1 LVRASERDIRDG
13 DSRTGR
19 RLRQVRAAILA
30 FAALGGSMKTLIL
43 TLAFGFLV
51 AAAPPA
57 DVDRRVERVLRQMP
71 VIDGHNDLPWE
82 IRDKYDFW
90 RKPLDLDADTSRLEA
105 RLQTDL
111 PRMKRGGMGA
121 QFWSVWI
128 PNERKGDE
136 AIRVT
141 LEQIDIVHRMVARY
155 PARLEMAS
163 TAADV
168 RRIGKAGRI
177 ASLIGI
183 EGGHQIGN
191 SPAALRQL
199 HALGARYMTLTH
211 SKNNDWA
218 DSATDD
224 PVHDGLTPFGRAI
237 VREMNRLGMII
248 DLSHVS
254 PETMRD
260 ALAETRAPVI
270 FSHSNA
276 RALMDHARNVPDDV
290 LKLLP
295 ANGGVVM
302 VNFYPGFLSEA
313 YRRRMAERDAED
325 ARLRNLYSGQP
336 ERRQAA
342 LDAWDAAHPAVEVPL
357 QTVADHI
364 EHVRKLAGIDH
375 VGIGSDFDGI
385 DGAAPKGL
393 EGVESYPALLAELA
407 RRGWS
412 DSDLAK
418 LSGGNVL
425 RVMERVEAAAAGM
438 KNEPPLIATIEAMD
452 SKSSK

>member
-1 LVRASERDIRDG
+1 MPM
-13 DSRTGR
+13 TP
-19 RLRQVRAAILA
+19 RLSMLLA
-30 FAALGGSMKTLIL
+30 GALLSI
-43 TLAFGFLV
+43 A
-51 AAAPPA
+51 AAAPAQSPEQRA
-57 DVDRRVERVLRQMP
+57 ERVLAKTP

-82 IRDKYDFW
+82 IRENYDFW
-90 RKPLDLDADTSRLEA
+90 RKPLDLDSDTSRLEK

-111 PRMKRGGMGA
+111 PRLAKGRVGA

-128 PNERKGDE
+128 PAELKGDE

-155 PARLEMAS
+155 PRQLEMAS
-163 TAADV
+163 TAADIL
-168 RRIGKAGRI
+168 RIEKARRI

-191 SPAALRQL
+191 SPAALRQF

-237 VREMNRLGMII
+237 VGEMNRLGMMV

-254 PETMRD
+254 PKTMRD
-260 ALAETRAPVI
+260 ALAASRAPVI

-302 VNFYPGFLSEA
+302 VNFFPGFLSEP
-313 YRRRMAERDAED
+313 YRRRAAERDAED
-325 ARLRNLYSGQP
+325 ARLKNLYSGQP
-336 ERRQAA
+336 ERRAAA
-342 LDAWDAAHPAVEVPL
+342 LAAWDEAHPAVEVPL
-357 QTVADHI
+357 GEVADHM
-364 EHVRKLAGIDH
+364 EHIRRIAGIDH

-385 DGAAPKGL
+385 GGAAPRGL
-393 EGVESYPALLAELA
+393 EGVETYPALFAELA

-412 DSDLAK
+412 DSDLAR
-418 LSGGNVL
+418 LAGGNLL
-425 RVMERVEAAAAGM
+425 RAMAGAERVAASM
-438 KNEPPLIATIEAMD
+438 RSQPPLNATIEALD
-452 SKSSK
+452 RPRP

>member
-1 LVRASERDIRDG
+1 MTRFHS
-13 DSRTGR
+13 
-19 RLRQVRAAILA
+19 AILA
-30 FAALGGSMKTLIL
+30 LGLLG
-43 TLAFGFLV
+43 
-51 AAAPPA
+51 AAAPA
-57 DVDRRVERVLRQMP
+57 QDVDRRVERVVRQTP
-71 VIDGHNDLPWE
+71 LIDGHNDLPWE

-90 RKPLDLDADTSRLEA
+90 RKPLDLRADTSRLDNP
-105 RLQTDL
+105 LQTDL

-141 LEQIDIVHRMVARY
+141 LEQIDIVHLMVERY
-155 PARLEMAS
+155 PAQLEMAS
-163 TAADV
+163 TAADI
-168 RRIGKAGRI
+168 RRIHKAGRI

-191 SPAALRQL
+191 SPAALRRF

-224 PVHDGLTPFGRAI
+224 PRHDGLTPFGRAI
-237 VREMNRLGMII
+237 VREMNRLGMMV

-254 PETMRD
+254 PKAMRD
-260 ALAETRAPVI
+260 AIAATRAPVI

-302 VNFYPGFLSEA
+302 VNFYPGFLSPA
-313 YRRRMAERDAED
+313 YRSRMAGRSAEE
-325 ARLRNLYSGQP
+325 ARLASLYSGQP
-336 ERRQAA
+336 ERRKAA
-342 LDAWDAAHPAVEVPL
+342 LEAWDSAHPPVEATL
-357 QTVADHI
+357 AEVADHI
-364 EHVRKLAGIDH
+364 EHIRRVAGAGH

-385 DGAAPKGL
+385 DGTAPKGL
-393 EGVESYPALLAELA
+393 EGVEAYPALLAELA
-407 RRGWS
+407 RRGWT

-418 LSGGNVL
+418 LAGGNLL

-438 KNEPPLIATIEAMD
+438 RNEPPLVATIEMLD
-452 SKSSK
+452 KR

>member
-1 LVRASERDIRDG
+1 M
-13 DSRTGR
+13 SRY
-19 RLRQVRAAILA
+19 LPILLA
-30 FAALGGSMKTLIL
+30 GTLIS
-43 TLAFGFLV
+43 TA
-51 AAAPPA
+51 AAAPAQTPE
-57 DVDRRVERVLRQMP
+57 RRVERILAKTP

-82 IRDKYDFW
+82 IRDAYDFW
-90 RKPLDLDADTSRLEA
+90 RKPLDLDSDTSRLEA

-111 PRMKRGGMGA
+111 PRMKRGGVGG

-128 PNERKGDE
+128 PSDFKGDE

-155 PARLEMAS
+155 PARLERAS
-163 TAADV
+163 TAADI
-168 RRIGKAGRI
+168 RRIEKAGRI
-177 ASLIGI
+177 ASLIGV

-191 SPAALRQL
+191 SPAALRQF

-237 VREMNRLGMII
+237 VREMNRLGMMV

-254 PETMRD
+254 PKAMHD
-260 ALAETRAPVI
+260 ALTATRAPVI

-290 LKLLP
+290 LKRLP

-302 VNFYPGFLSEA
+302 VNFFPGFLSEP
-313 YRRRMAERDAED
+313 YRRRAAERDAED
-325 ARLRNLYSGQP
+325 ARLKNLYSGQP
-336 ERRQAA
+336 ERRAAA
-342 LDAWDAAHPAVEVPL
+342 LAAWDSAHPAVEVPL
-357 QTVADHI
+357 GVVADHI
-364 EHVRKLAGIDH
+364 EHVRRIAGSDH

-385 DGAAPKGL
+385 SGTAPKGL
-393 EGVESYPALLAELA
+393 EGVEAYPALLAELA

-418 LSGGNVL
+418 LAGGNIL
-425 RVMERVEAAAAGM
+425 RVMERAERVAADM
-438 KNEPPLIATIEAMD
+438 KNEPPLIATREQLD
-452 SKSSK
+452 KP

>member
-1 LVRASERDIRDG
+1 MNAMMP
-13 DSRTGR
+13 
-19 RLRQVRAAILA
+19 RLPILLA
-30 FAALGGSMKTLIL
+30 AALISTG
-43 TLAFGFLV
+43 
-51 AAAPPA
+51 AAAKPRGGTPEQ
-57 DVDRRVERVLRQMP
+57 RVERVLAATP

-82 IRDKYDFW
+82 IRDAYDSW
-90 RKPLDLDADTSRLEA
+90 RKPLDLDSDTSKLEA

-111 PRMKRGGMGA
+111 PRMKKGGVGA

-128 PNERKGDE
+128 PAELKGDE

-141 LEQIDIVHRMVARY
+141 LEQIDIVHRMVDRY
-155 PARLEMAS
+155 PGRLEMAS
-163 TAADV
+163 TAADI
-168 RRIGKAGRI
+168 RRIEKAGRI
-177 ASLIGI
+177 ASLIGV

-191 SPAALRQL
+191 SPAALRQF

-224 PVHDGLTPFGRAI
+224 PAHDGLTPFGRAI
-237 VREMNRLGMII
+237 VKEMNRLGMIV

-254 PETMRD
+254 PKTMHD
-260 ALAETRAPVI
+260 ALTVTKAPVI

-290 LKLLP
+290 LKRLP

-302 VNFYPGFLSEA
+302 VNFFPGFLSEP
-313 YRRRMAERDAED
+313 YRRRAAERDAED
-325 ARLRNLYSGQP
+325 ARLNNLYSGQP
-336 ERRQAA
+336 ERRKAA
-342 LDAWDAAHPAVEVPL
+342 LDSWDVAHPAVEIPL
-357 QTVADHI
+357 TDVADHI
-364 EHVRKLAGIDH
+364 EHVRKIAGIDH

-385 DGAAPKGL
+385 SGSAPKGL
-393 EGVESYPALLAELA
+393 EGVETYPALLAELA

-418 LSGGNVL
+418 LAGGNLL
-425 RVMERVEAAAAGM
+425 RAMEAVERVADAMRG
-438 KNEPPLIATIEAMD
+438 EPPLNATLD
-452 SKSSK
+452 QLDRPGP

>member
-1 LVRASERDIRDG
+1 MKQSWLPA
-13 DSRTGR
+13 
-19 RLRQVRAAILA
+19 L
-30 FAALGGSMKTLIL
+30 ALGL
-43 TLAFGFLV
+43 LV
-51 AAAPPA
+51 AAAPPRTPEQRA
-57 DVDRRVERVLRQMP
+57 ERVLRQSP

-90 RKPLDLDADTSRLEA
+90 RKPLDLDSDTSRLVDP
-105 RLQTDL
+105 LQTDL
-111 PRMKRGGMGA
+111 PRMKRGGIGA

-163 TAADV
+163 TAADI
-168 RRIGKAGRI
+168 RRIRKAGRI

-191 SPAALRQL
+191 SPAALRQF

-224 PVHDGLTPFGRAI
+224 PAHDGLTPFGKAI
-237 VREMNRLGMII
+237 VREMNRLGMIV

-254 PETMRD
+254 PKTMRD
-260 ALAETRAPVI
+260 SIAASSAPVI

-290 LKLLP
+290 LKLMP

-302 VNFYPGFLSEA
+302 VNFYPGFLSRA
-313 YRRRMAERDAED
+313 YRLRMAGRSAEE
-325 ARLRNLYSGQP
+325 ARLANLYSGQP
-336 ERRQAA
+336 ERRKAA
-342 LDAWDAAHPAVEVPL
+342 LDAWDAAHPRVESTL
-357 QTVADHI
+357 AEVADHI
-364 EHVRKLAGIDH
+364 EHIVKVAGANH

-385 DGAAPKGL
+385 DGTSPTGL
-393 EGVESYPALLAELA
+393 EGVDTYPALLAELA

-418 LSGGNVL
+418 LAGENVL
-425 RVMERVEAAAAGM
+425 RAMERVEGVAAALKA
-438 KNEPPLIATIEAMD
+438 EPPMIATIEALD
-452 SKSSK
+452 SR

>member
-1 LVRASERDIRDG
+1 MLP
-13 DSRTGR
+13 
-19 RLRQVRAAILA
+19 RLPILLA
-30 FAALGGSMKTLIL
+30 AALIAVPT
-43 TLAFGFLV
+43 
-51 AAAPPA
+51 AAQAQTA
-57 DVDRRVERVLRQMP
+57 ERRVERVLAKTP

-82 IRDKYDFW
+82 IRESYDFW
-90 RKPLDLDADTSRLEA
+90 RKPLDLDADTSRLES

-111 PRMKRGGMGA
+111 PRMRKGGVGA

-128 PNERKGDE
+128 PAVLKGDE
-136 AIRVT
+136 AVRVT

-155 PARLEMAS
+155 PGRLEMAS
-163 TAADV
+163 TAADI
-168 RRIGKAGRI
+168 RRIQKAGRI
-177 ASLIGI
+177 ASLVGI

-191 SPAALRQL
+191 SPAALRQFQ
-199 HALGARYMTLTH
+199 ALGARYMTLTH

-237 VREMNRLGMII
+237 VREMNRIGMIA

-254 PETMRD
+254 PKTMRD
-260 ALAETRAPVI
+260 SIAATRAPVI

-290 LKLLP
+290 LKLMP

-302 VNFYPGFLSEA
+302 VNFFPGFISDS
-313 YRRRMAERDAED
+313 YRRRAALRDAED
-325 ARLRNLYSGQP
+325 ARVKNLYSGQP

-342 LDAWDAAHPAVEVPL
+342 LDAWDSANPPVEATL
-357 QTVADHI
+357 AEVANHI
-364 EHVRKLAGIDH
+364 EHIRKVAGVDH

-385 DGAAPKGL
+385 SGTAPKGL
-393 EGVESYPALLAELA
+393 EGVETYPALLAELA

-412 DSDLAK
+412 DADLAK
-418 LSGGNVL
+418 LAGGNIL
-425 RVMERVEAAAAGM
+425 RVMERAERVAAGM

-452 SKSSK
+452 KPKP